1 MIDYG
6 VAVLTS
12 VAIFAILAIGLN
24 VQWGWAGM
32 LNLTYI
38 TFMAVGAYVS
48 AGFTLGPPLYAHQ
61 QRYIL
66 SLNAPFAVGVAAG
79 TIAAGVLG
87 LIIGAIA
94 LRRLRSDYF
103 AIVTLSL
110 GLVVYQIVAQNRGLF
125 GGQVGLFGIPPP
137 WADILPL
144 TPEQYTFFYLGL
156 CVVSLAG
163 VYLLARH
170 LYRSPFGRT
179 LRAIRED
186 ELAAKAFARNVFW
199 FKLRAFVLGSM
210 IAGFGGSL
218 LAAFVGAFNPAGW
231 TPGETFVLYTAVF
244 LGGTGNNLGVV
255 LGVLIFTGAISEATR
270 FIPPIPGNPDANQAL
285 RGVVAGLIIILILR
299 FRPQGLLPEP
309 RDHDA
314 SLKPGGPPEHKAQ
327 PVT

>member
-6 VAVLTS
+6 VSVLTS
-12 VAIFAILAIGLN
+12 VAIFGILAIGLN

-66 SLNAPFAVGVAAG
+66 SLHMPFVVGAAAG
-79 TIAAGVLG
+79 TIAAGLLG
-87 LIIGAIA
+87 LVIGGIA

-125 GGQVGLFGIPPP
+125 GGQVGLFGIPEPG
-137 WADILPL
+137 ADILPL

-156 CVVSLAG
+156 CLVSLAG

-186 ELAAKAFARNVFW
+186 ELAAKAFARDVFW

-210 IAGFGGSL
+210 IAGFGGAL

-231 TPGETFVLYTAVF
+231 TPGETFVLYTAIF
-244 LGGTGNNLGVV
+244 LGGTGNNLGVI

-285 RGVVAGLIIILILR
+285 RGVIAGLIIILILR

-314 SLKPGGPPEHKAQ
+314 ARKTTTSSQAGAQ
-327 PVT
+327 AAS